1 MNIMALPRIESLP
14 GLIAGLVATSFFY
27 LLIIILVFKKTP
39 KKERK
44 MVFLEAWPWLILG
57 PYLGLFIFL
66 YILPHFFEDSYKSEG
81 TKCFEGFVHYYGY
94 IKTNEFLKSLEN
106 KLLLFILAFVFL
118 YIVLKMLPKVIERA
132 KKMKPIRMYSGEN
145 DEYVTSD
152 KLLAKKMKLRKK
164 RIVYMRGYF
173 KRVMFIMK
181 LLDEI
186 VTGCEYHGKLYD
198 ALLFAHV
205 PDYESFSVITGWDE
219 TGEKASRYWKR
230 LEERELAY
238 PKLFLRGS
246 LSIVVSNIG
255 IFLLAFAVALIV
267 LTLKSI
273 ILLVRNPGE
282 PIAKYWMV
290 LTRFHSPLPYLSLFS
305 LISLILLL
313 MIYGWW
319 VKRVLRSSNYAR
331 RVSRKIIELLIE
343 FISKQISVPFRL
355 VMADHYEGT
364 KVMGKIVHRGSE
376 LYILEIP
383 PKSNT

>member
-1 MNIMALPRIESLP
+1 MMPL
-14 GLIAGLVATSFFY
+14 
-27 LLIIILVFKKTP
+27 
-39 KKERK
+39 
-44 MVFLEAWPWLILG
+44 
-57 PYLGLFIFL
+57 
-66 YILPHFFEDSYKSEG
+66 FFEDSYKSEG
-81 TKCFEGFVHYYGY
+81 TKCFEGFVHYYAY
-94 IKTNEFLKSLEN
+94 IKANEFLESPEGT
-106 KLLLFILAFVFL
+106 LLLFVSAFVFL

-173 KRVMFIMK
+173 RRVMFTMK

-186 VTGCEYHGKLYD
+186 VTGYEYHGKLCD

-219 TGEKASRYWKR
+219 IGERASRYWKR
-230 LEERELAY
+230 LEERELAC
-238 PKLFLRGS
+238 PNLFFKGS
-246 LSIVVSNIG
+246 ISIVASNIG
-255 IFLLAFAVALIV
+255 IFLSAFVEALIV
-267 LTLKSI
+267 LILKSI

-290 LTRFHSPLPYLSLFS
+290 LTRFCSPLPYLCLFS
-305 LISLILLL
+305 LISLVLLL

-319 VKRVLRSSNYAR
+319 VKRVLMNSNYAR
-331 RVSRKIIELLIE
+331 RVSRKIIGLLIE

-364 KVMGKIVHRGSE
+364 KVVGKIAHRGSE